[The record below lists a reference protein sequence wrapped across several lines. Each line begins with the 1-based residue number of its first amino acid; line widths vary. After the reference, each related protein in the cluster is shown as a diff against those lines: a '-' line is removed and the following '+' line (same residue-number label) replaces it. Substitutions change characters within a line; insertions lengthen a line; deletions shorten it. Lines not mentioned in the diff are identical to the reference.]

1 MSESSRQF
9 PNWNARS
16 QSPPR
21 REPARKAVSAD
32 PISVLDAGHVTEPD
46 RLAATAAAGV

>member
-1 MSESSRQF
+1 
-9 PNWNARS
+9 
-16 QSPPR
+16 
-21 REPARKAVSAD
+21 VSAD